1 MTTSNENIVRL
12 IEDYD
17 KQSRAIKEEALRFCW
32 YMRGGLAY
40 DEAILL
46 SGQERE
52 IISKL
57 IKDNMETTKDSGLPF
72 F

>member
-1 MTTSNENIVRL
+1 MTLDNELVAKL

-40 DEAILL
+40 DEAIML
-46 SGQERE
+46 GNHERQ
-52 IISKL
+52 IISK
-57 IKDNMETTKDSGLPF
+57 IIDDNMKATKDSGLPF